1 MSNKGAIDLVVST
14 EAFKQINLLKD
25 ELTAINT
32 QIQNISQISLSGK
45 SGNGSGSTKT
55 IKDNTKN
62 VNELSLAYQ
71 KLTQKEKELLQ
82 WHNKLE
88 TTQKSLNNQRTKEVS
103 NTEKQASAFTKL
115 NAELSK
121 ATKQYQ
127 DFQAKKAQGIALSAK
142 EQGQLNSL
150 IPRLEM
156 LSKAYKM
163 VGNDVMRT
171 TGMTTRARSSF
182 DSLGFS
188 VAQMTREAPAFLNSM
203 QTGFMALTNNI
214 PIFVDEI
221 TKLKEA
227 NVQLAASGKPTVNVF
242 KQVAAALFSWQ
253 SAISAAIVVLT
264 VLGPKLVDYISVMTK
279 VVKVTDGAKKAQ
291 EEYNNTLREGENAAA
306 LEITRLSLLSK
317 ALEDSNTSY
326 EDKKKIINELRDTY
340 GEHLQN
346 MSDEELLTSGLKS
359 VYDVLTNSIKEY
371 NTVKAA
377 SDELS
382 DIYNKRIEE
391 EVKIRT
397 AKLAVTEAEAKA
409 EELKNKSVLDG
420 LAPAASSLVYLYQR
434 ATLAR
439 KVKENQDQQVE
450 SQNTLNALEKEEVII
465 LDILTENTNKYLKAL
480 GLKNDELKTE
490 KEIRQGT
497 VGWYEQQIAFIEKT
511 IKLQTDP
518 LAIKALKG
526 HAEAYRQILI
536 TLGAIENKE
545 KNRAKDKP
553 MDETKIIE
561 TAQAVGG
568 LIEEL
573 EKESKALGDVQKNT
587 KDAFQIKEIEKARK
601 AISELITA
609 LKSGN
614 FSNIEMGGE
623 ALENM
628 LQQLEVSDPLMAN
641 MIRNQIRIAEEMD
654 NMAKATEGATENI
667 MTFNDWLMVYGDTA
681 MAFSDMTNAIYERQ
695 IQNIEDE
702 LDALDDSYN
711 HKKELLELEVGD
723 EEAKN
728 ERLRQLEIE
737 KFQEEQKMQKKLA
750 EARKKQAIIDKAAA
764 LFNIAINT
772 LVAVSRAPAEA
783 GPFLGIYLATW
794 LKIQG
799 ALAAAAVLA
808 QPVPKYKEGHL
819 SGTHEGAAIV
829 GDGGRSEVIQRKD
842 GTFALTPNKS
852 TLTYMKRGD
861 KVHKSID
868 SFIDTLPQKSILSA
882 ANNAAM
888 FASLSSDLLPK
899 KEAFDNSFK
908 EQLKEEIVKS
918 LSGIKIYNNDRA
930 VGDAVAQALKDNMYR
945 NKFL

>member
-1 MSNKGAIDLVVST
+1 MAKGAIDLVVT
-14 EAFKQINLLKD
+14 EEALKQVRELNAALKEAAANIATISKTAIKTRDTGTSAKLTAEMREQKRLTNELERAQAKLNNINSDAAVKLRELKAKLENVNKSMRKGAAETENMAVRVKSFFKTLVLFDLARRAVDAFWGSFKKGFDNLKKLDSIRLQFKYIVNDANETAATMAFLTRISNQYGAELLALSERYIKFRAASKQANLSGEETRNIFESVTKAAGVLGLKTD
-25 ELTAINT
+25 ELSGVYLALEQMLSKGKVTTEELRRQLGERLPGAFGIMAKALGVTTQQLDDMLKKGEVLSSEALPKFAKELEKAYGIENVKNVDTLIAATVRLDNAFTTAVQNMEGGSSRISKALIVVYDIARELTKQFGELFLTIEEKGKIKTTFGFEEGTKNAQKTLEEFDQKYGETMSELKRT
-32 QIQNISQISLSGK
+32 QIGWQVQFEIEGM
-45 SGNGSGSTKT
+45 TKA
-55 IKDNTKN
+55 K
-62 VNELSLAYQ
+62 
-71 KLTQKEKELLQ
+71 KEL
-82 WHNKLE
+82 
-88 TTQKSLNNQRTKEVS
+88 
-103 NTEKQASAFTKL
+103 
-115 NAELSK
+115 AELQK
-121 ATKQYQ
+121 
-127 DFQAKKAQGIALSAK
+127 
-142 EQGQLNSL
+142 QLNSADTPL
-150 IPRLEM
+150 NDIPKIAKDILYLNRQI
-156 LSKAYKM
+156 
-163 VGNDVMRT
+163 
-171 TGMTTRARSSF
+171 GMSE
-182 DSLGFS
+182 GFIFGMNKEFEKTEPI
-188 VAQMTREAPAFLNSM
+188 VA
-203 QTGFMALTNNI
+203 NI
-214 PIFVDEI
+214 
-221 TKLKEA
+221 
-227 NVQLAASGKPTVNVF
+227 
-242 KQVAAALFSWQ
+242 
-253 SAISAAIVVLT
+253 
-264 VLGPKLVDYISVMTK
+264 
-279 VVKVTDGAKKAQ
+279 
-291 EEYNNTLREGENAAA
+291 ENA
-306 LEITRLSLLSK
+306 ETRNKETLQDYLDLRRGLL
-317 ALEDSNTSY
+317 AT
-326 EDKKKIINELRDTY
+326 
-340 GEHLQN
+340 LQ
-346 MSDEELLTSGLKS
+346 S
-359 VYDVLTNSIKEY
+359 
-371 NTVKAA
+371 
-377 SDELS
+377 
-382 DIYNKRIEE
+382 
-391 EVKIRT
+391 EV
-397 AKLAVTEAEAKA
+397 
-409 EELKNKSVLDG
+409 SVLQTRQK
-420 LAPAASSLVYLYQR
+420 Y
-434 ATLAR
+434 
-439 KVKENQDQQVE
+439 
-450 SQNTLNALEKEEVII
+450 
-465 LDILTENTNKYLKAL
+465 TNDT
-480 GLKNDELKTE
+480 G
-490 KEIRQGT
+490 EIKLI
-497 VGWYEQQIAFIEKT
+497 EQQI
-511 IKLQTDP
+511 
-518 LAIKALKG
+518 KG
-526 HAEAYRQILI
+526 INDL
-536 TLGAIENKE
+536 
-545 KNRAKDKP
+545 
-553 MDETKIIE
+553 
-561 TAQAVGG
+561 
-568 LIEEL
+568 
-573 EKESKALGDVQKNT
+573 S
-587 KDAFQIKEIEKARK
+587 
-601 AISELITA
+601 SA

-614 FSNIEMGGE
+614 FSDLDFGNE
-623 ALENM
+623 ALQD
-628 LQQLEVSDPLMAN
+628 LLTQLDMSDPLMAN

-888 FASLSSDLLPK
+888 FASLSGDLLPK
-899 KEAFDNSFK
+899 KETFDNSFK